1 MIYNIFLF
9 NKSFPIENI
18 INYNKYINIRKIIS
32 TINNKIYIFFWKIN
46 NTLFLGLYIL
56 YDKNKLKEFTYN

>member
-32 TINNKIYIFFWKIN
+32 MIKNKIYIFFWKIH
-46 NTLFLGLYIL
+46 NTKFLGLYIL
-56 YDKNKLKEFTYN
+56 YNKNKLKEFTYN